1 MDKASIIKDAIDYI
15 QDLHEQER
23 RIQAEIYE
31 LESGKLKKITGYEFD
46 QELPLLLRSKR
57 KKTEKFI
64 YDSPASRTS
73 PIEVL
78 DVSFLISCSLYKFQ
92 KWN

>member
-15 QDLHEQER
+15 QKLHDQER

-31 LESGKLKKITGYEFD
+31 LESGQFKKMSGYEFD
-46 QELPLLLRSKR
+46 QELPLLLRPKR
-57 KKTEKFI
+57 KKTERFS

-78 DVSFLISCSLYKFQ
+78 DVSFPSHFALF
-92 KWN
+92 

>member
-1 MDKASIIKDAIDYI
+1 MDKASIIKDAINYI

-31 LESGKLKKITGYEFD
+31 IESGKFKNITGYGFD

-57 KKTEKFI
+57 KKTEQFS
-64 YDSPASRTS
+64 YDSAASRTS

-78 DVSFLISCSLYKFQ
+78 DVSFLVSI
-92 KWN
+92 